1 MARPLR
7 GLLGPLIALA
17 LAAGLAAGCG
27 GGDGDGEDRAQG
39 LPPAELLAQSADAA
53 EAAGPF
59 RIALEVTGQ
68 ADLTDPAA
76 VPGGNLLNGPL
87 DISGEGPV
95 DPPDRASI
103 DASAEVSGL
112 PLQINITRIG
122 DEVFVG
128 ALGQDFRVDLP
139 PEQVALLDLGALY
152 PTLVDWTT
160 SPADEGREEIDGTET
175 VKVAGELDAQR
186 ALEGLAPLIGGDP
199 PTAAEARAALREGRV
214 EFWVGVEDLLPRRV
228 HLVLDVDAARVAE
241 GVGAVSI
248 DLTANL
254 SAWGEPVDIAP
265 PPNPRELDTDQLGGL
280 FGG

>member
-7 GLLGPLIALA
+7 GLLGPLIALV
-17 LAAGLAAGCG
+17 LAASLAAGCG

-39 LPPAELLAQSADAA
+39 LPPADLLAQSADAA

-68 ADLTDPAA
+68 VNLTDPSS

-152 PTLVDWTT
+152 PTLVNWTT
-160 SPADEGREEIDGTET
+160 NPADEGREEIDGTDT
-175 VKVAGELDAQR
+175 VKVSGEVDAER
-186 ALEGLAPLIGGDP
+186 AISGLAPLIGGDDP
-199 PTAAEARAALREGRV
+199 DRRRGPRGAA
-214 EFWVGVEDLLPRRV
+214 
-228 HLVLDVDAARVAE
+228 
-241 GVGAVSI
+241 
-248 DLTANL
+248 
-254 SAWGEPVDIAP
+254 
-265 PPNPRELDTDQLGGL
+265 
-280 FGG
+280 

>member
-7 GLLGPLIALA
+7 GLLGPALA
-17 LAAGLAAGCG
+17 LALAVGLVAGCG
-27 GGDGDGEDRAQG
+27 GGDGGGEDRAQG
-39 LPPAELLAQSADAA
+39 LPPADLLAQSADAA

-59 RIALEVTGQ
+59 RIALEVAGQ

-122 DEVFVG
+122 DDVFIG

-139 PEQVALLDLGALY
+139 PEQVALLDFGALY

-160 SPADEGREEIDGTET
+160 NPVEEGREEVDGTET
-175 VKVAGELDAQR
+175 VRVAGEIDAEQ
-186 ALEGLAPLIGGDP
+186 ALAGLTPLLGGEA
-199 PTAAEARAALREGRV
+199 PTAAQARAALRQGTA

-228 HLVLDVDAARVAE
+228 RLVLDADAARVAE
-241 GVGAVSI
+241 GVGQVSI
-248 DLTANL
+248 DLTAGL

>member
-7 GLLGPLIALA
+7 GLLGPALALA
-17 LAAGLAAGCG
+17 LAAGLIAGCG
-27 GGDGDGEDRAQG
+27 GGDDGGEDRAQG
-39 LPPAELLAQSADAA
+39 LPPADLLAQSADAA

-68 ADLTDPAA
+68 IDLTDPAA

-103 DASAEVSGL
+103 DATAEVSGL
-112 PLQINITRIG
+112 PLQVNLTRIG

-152 PTLVDWTT
+152 PTLVEWTT
-160 SPADEGREEIDGTET
+160 SPVEEGREEVDGTET
-175 VKVAGELDAQR
+175 VKVSGELDAER
-186 ALEGLAPLIGGDP
+186 AISGLAPLLGGSA
-199 PTAAEARAALREGRV
+199 PTVQEARAALRQGTV
-214 EFWVGVEDLLPRRV
+214 EFWVGTDDLLPRRV
-228 HLVLDVDAARVAE
+228 HLVLDADAARVAE
-241 GVGAVSI
+241 GVGDVRI
-248 DLTANL
+248 DLTADL

-265 PPNPRELDTDQLGGL
+265 PPNPRDLDTDQLGGL

>member
-7 GLLGPLIALA
+7 GLLGPALA
-17 LAAGLAAGCG
+17 LALAVGLVAGCG
-27 GGDGDGEDRAQG
+27 GGDGGGEDRAQG
-39 LPPAELLAQSADAA
+39 LPPADLLAQSADAA
-53 EAAGPF
+53 ETAGPF
-59 RIALEVTGQ
+59 RIALEVAGQ

-122 DEVFVG
+122 DDVFIG

-139 PEQVALLDLGALY
+139 PEQVALLDFGALY

-160 SPADEGREEIDGTET
+160 NPVEEGREEVDGTET
-175 VKVAGELDAQR
+175 VRVAGEIDAEQ
-186 ALEGLAPLIGGDP
+186 ALAGLTPLLGGEA
-199 PTAAEARAALREGRV
+199 PTAAQARAALRQGTA

-228 HLVLDVDAARVAE
+228 RLVLDADAARVAE
-241 GVGAVSI
+241 GVGQVSI
-248 DLTANL
+248 DLTAGL